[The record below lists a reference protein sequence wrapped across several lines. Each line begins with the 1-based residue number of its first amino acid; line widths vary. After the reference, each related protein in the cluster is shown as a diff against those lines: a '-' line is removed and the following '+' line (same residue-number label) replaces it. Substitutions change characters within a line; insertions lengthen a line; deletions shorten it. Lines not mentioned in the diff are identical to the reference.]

1 MSDFKYLLNCFFS
14 QIQKTLKPMKLRS
27 KQKHVRKYITSSATL
42 CKCCIVEYLKKSFES
57 FNLHLISFESS
68 IKKKGRVLICHLK
81 QNFVDCWKK
90 LLRSVLLSL
99 LNYMFKAR
107 IYIMFRYLPL
117 WIYLWWHQ
125 RYLSNFGYITFIIF
139 INLFTVYTITTDKD
153 LLNQHFNK
161 KHRTSIKQI

>member
-90 LLRSVLLSL
+90 LLRSVLLSCSGIFLCEFIYGGTKGTLAILDML
-99 LNYMFKAR
+99 LLLFLLTYLQSIQLLLIK
-107 IYIMFRYLPL
+107 IY
-117 WIYLWWHQ
+117 
-125 RYLSNFGYITFIIF
+125 
-139 INLFTVYTITTDKD
+139 
-153 LLNQHFNK
+153 
-161 KHRTSIKQI
+161 